1 MTCDGCNRTA
11 KYLVEGQPHCQEHM
25 LEALC
30 SVPVAVIDIEAHEH
44 AQRKEVVKS
53 GQSETYPT
61 AS

>member
-1 MTCDGCNRTA
+1 MTCNGCSRKATH
-11 KYLVEGQPHCQEHM
+11 LVEKVPHCQEHM

-30 SVPVAVIDIEAHEH
+30 SVPVAVIDIEAYEH
-44 AQRKEVVKS
+44 ARKEVVKS

>member
-11 KYLVEGQPHCQEHM
+11 THLVEGKPHCQEHM

-30 SVPVAVIDIEAHEH
+30 SVPVMVLDIEAYEY

-53 GQSETYPT
+53 GQAPIART
-61 AS
+61 A

>member
-11 KYLVEGQPHCQEHM
+11 THLVEGKPHCQEHM

-30 SVPVAVIDIEAHEH
+30 SVYVKVLDIEAQEH

-53 GQSETYPT
+53 GQAPIART
-61 AS
+61 A